1 MAADGSRVGCGIG
14 SFSLMEAS
22 NVRAGG
28 GFRIKV
34 TYFTDEEMQAWR
46 HEGISWRQ

>member
-1 MAADGSRVGCGIG
+1 MS

-34 TYFTDEEMQAWR
+34 TYFTGEEMQAWR
-46 HEGISWRQ
+46 HEVISWRQ